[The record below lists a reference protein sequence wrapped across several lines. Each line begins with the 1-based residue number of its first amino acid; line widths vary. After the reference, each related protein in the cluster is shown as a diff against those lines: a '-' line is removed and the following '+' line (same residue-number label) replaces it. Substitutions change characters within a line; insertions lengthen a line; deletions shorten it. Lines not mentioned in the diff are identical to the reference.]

1 MFKGQLELRRCMLF
15 AKSKWHFR
23 ENEYVQSVQIGTV
36 VREDAQK
43 ATER

>member
-1 MFKGQLELRRCMLF
+1 MSKGRLELRSCMLF
-15 AKSKWHFR
+15 AKSNGHFH
-23 ENEYVQSVQIGTV
+23 ENEDVQSVQIGTV